1 MSRPKI
7 KIVTL
12 GCSKN
17 MVDSEKLI
25 KQLELNGSKVVY
37 DETDDLPC
45 EVVIINTCGFIND
58 AKEESIDTILGS
70 SKKKRGKIK
79 KIYVIGCLSQRYRSE
94 LRDEIPEV
102 DSFWSKRDKQTS

>member
-1 MSRPKI
+1 MISRYSIKMNLLTLFFHLNIFTKISLFIKMSRPKN

-17 MVDSEKLI
+17 TVDSEKLI

-58 AKEESIDTILGS
+58 AKEESIDTILEFV
-70 SKKKRGKIK
+70 KKKEEGKIK
-79 KIYVIGCLSQRYRSE
+79 KYM
-94 LRDEIPEV
+94 
-102 DSFWSKRDKQTS
+102 